1 MCEPNEHACLTLECE
16 LCSLVSMDVR
26 NIIRAAGGP
35 SRIGKAIGK
44 THSAVCRWK
53 KVPSVHVLTVASLSG
68 ISPHTIRPDVFG
80 PESTQIAHVQTA
92 EHRGAA

>member
-1 MCEPNEHACLTLECE
+1 
-16 LCSLVSMDVR
+16 MDVR

-35 SRIGKAIGK
+35 SRIGEAIGK

-68 ISPHTIRPDVFG
+68 ISPHAIRPDVFG
-80 PESTQIAHVQTA
+80 PEPQQRAQEPTA
-92 EHRGAA
+92 PWWELLNGHTGQRGAA

>member
-1 MCEPNEHACLTLECE
+1 
-16 LCSLVSMDVR
+16 MDVR

-35 SRIGKAIGK
+35 SRIGEAIGK

-68 ISPHTIRPDVFG
+68 ISPHAIRPDVFG
-80 PESTQIAHVQTA
+80 PEPQQSTAPWWELPDGYTGQ
-92 EHRGAA
+92 RGAA